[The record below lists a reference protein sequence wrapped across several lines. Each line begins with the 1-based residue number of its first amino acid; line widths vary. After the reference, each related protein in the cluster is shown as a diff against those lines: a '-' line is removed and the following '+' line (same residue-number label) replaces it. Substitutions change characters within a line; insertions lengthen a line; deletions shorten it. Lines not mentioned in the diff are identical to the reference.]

1 MGQPM
6 TPHATR
12 WLRNRALLGLA
23 ALTLIFLY
31 IRVPALDRQNAAL
44 LTGWLLVAAV
54 LSLVLFNLRKKLP
67 FIPLFTAA
75 SWLQFHAYVG
85 VLAAGV
91 FLLHTGG
98 RIPGG
103 AFDRVLWSF
112 FVLLTLSGFLG
123 LWLSRMSPHRLRSR
137 GEAVLFER
145 IPIYRA
151 RLATEVEQL
160 AAGSVK
166 ESGSLVIAELYAG
179 RIRDFLASSGSV
191 FEHLFECVVRSTVCV
206 ANCAR
211 SSATCPRLDAKSSP
225 PSKSGSSSRT
235 ASTINTRS
243 TSSSRDGC
251 SSTFRSRTE
260 SFFSSPCISSCSMPS
275 VGSDRHGSVANL
287 RCGFER
293 V

>member
-1 MGQPM
+1 M

-191 FEHLFECVVRSTVCV
+191 FEHLFESRRTLNSLRRELRAVERYLPQAGREKLAAIEERLIVKDGLDYQYAVHLVLKGWLFFHIPV
-206 ANCAR
+206 AYGILLLIAVHIVLFYAFGR
-211 SSATCPRLDAKSSP
+211 
-225 PSKSGSSSRT
+225 
-235 ASTINTRS
+235 I
-243 TSSSRDGC
+243 
-251 SSTFRSRTE
+251 
-260 SFFSSPCISSCSMPS
+260 
-275 VGSDRHGSVANL
+275 
-287 RCGFER
+287 
-293 V
+293 